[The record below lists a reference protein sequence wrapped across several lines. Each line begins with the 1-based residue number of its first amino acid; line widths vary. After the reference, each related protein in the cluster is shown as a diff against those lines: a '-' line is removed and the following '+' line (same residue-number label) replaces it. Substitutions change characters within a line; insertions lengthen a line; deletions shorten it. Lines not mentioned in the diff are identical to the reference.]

1 MSIFLRSIFLSVK
14 IMLRKRT
21 YAEIVVTDHE
31 TVCSDGAEIIR
42 EYDFERLRALMG

>member
-1 MSIFLRSIFLSVK
+1 MAEEMVEDPLD
-14 IMLRKRT
+14 
-21 YAEIVVTDHE
+21 AEIVVTDHE